1 MMKKRLIS
9 CLMVLALTCS
19 FLPASVLAD
28 EVQEEPT
35 VPVTEEPQPAAEEQG
50 GALEGPTDSEVPEE
64 QPQEPQGEEGG
75 GTQASQP
82 EEEPE
87 KEIAEGTASG
97 AEVPATQEGEG
108 TMVPVTSTHVAR
120 IGDTEYETLDEA
132 VAAAGDGDTIELLT
146 DCSSEKGLIIENK
159 TVIIQGDAERMPTVT
174 LREVGMYVASSNL
187 TFENCILDIQVKDNP
202 NHSGATCNLISKS
215 TMTFNHVMLSLTAD
229 KEEAEA
235 RHGLYIYLQSNLYI
249 KNDSHVTVSGFN
261 KKNASGIYSDES
273 EDQLKPDRYMEVSD
287 HSTLTITDCGWHGM
301 TINPVNLTISDY
313 SIVDISECGHSD
325 GRGGLGCYYGKV
337 TIKDHSQLRTDNN
350 VGKSWGAFVKDL
362 AIDGTSE
369 LSSCGNTGV
378 GLDVG
383 GKGEIESGAKVV
395 LNENTGTGLTIYYSE
410 EISKETGEPI
420 VWWNGDLT
428 VSDGADVTIKNNT
441 RGISVQSKAI
451 LNMQSGVI
459 QENSGASVGGGIR
472 NYGTVELGDEVALC
486 NNHAVT
492 AGDDIYNAERA
503 AITFGP
509 VGSGWV
515 LDDCGHGI
523 DGWYDDAEGTRWSA
537 HGRPLHTEVYTASEE
552 AVSDVLALK
561 AAHDL
566 IPIEPDDP
574 SAPLEISKSKTTT
587 NLDKSYESRVTLSL
601 PSASYKPSMDV
612 VMVIDVSSSM
622 KDADIQE
629 VKNAAEV
636 LCSQLAEMQNLD
648 VKVGV
653 VTFDKN
659 AHDLTGGLT
668 TAAAA
673 KNAVGQIT
681 VSSDTNMMAGLMMG
695 KAMLDEGNGGDKYL
709 VVMSDGIPIY
719 WMEDGEAVS
728 KTLER
733 YTGDRLVS
741 TAPAGSEPEGSWAY
755 SDDKISPINDLLAMK
770 DWETDS
776 NIWRQEANTGADLN
790 PDCKYTN
797 IQKATYQTAR
807 YLRDAIFG
815 RYNMKMVAF
824 GTDKY
829 KDNVVYQYGENFCD
843 WIGEQT
849 GVAYYKVAKPGY
861 GGEIGDLSHA
871 FADIA
876 DSLVYLVDAG
886 SRIEDYMGYV
896 EGSYDFDF
904 VNDVDKL
911 LVTVNGAA
919 LDKTKLDDNTYGF
932 GRREAAV
939 QAAIVDG
946 NCKNYRFVLKYV
958 PGEKGGEHFVFFIN
972 EAITKEYP
980 VQLTYTVQLMNPK
993 TASGTYGE
1001 FDADGSEKHDG
1012 LYTNNSATLY
1022 PVDSDGVKGLPESFA
1037 KPTVS
1042 YTVGGSS
1049 GGDGGGGKLNTEDHY
1064 SYIIGYKDG
1073 YLRPY
1078 GNISRGETATI
1089 FFRMLT
1095 DKTRTEYW
1103 SQTNPYTDVAAEK
1116 WCSNAISTLHR
1127 MGIIDGYSDG
1137 TFRPDGPIT
1146 RAAFT
1151 KMAVNFFDYH
1161 VKAYDGKFSDV
1172 EDSAWYAGY
1181 IQAAA
1186 ELKLIE
1192 GFDDGTF
1199 RPNDYITR
1207 AQACT
1212 IINRTLGRVPQGGH
1226 MNIKPLVTWPDC
1238 DADDWYYTAMMEA
1251 TNSHDYK
1258 WITVNKEKTEE
1269 WTAKLPQRDW
1279 AALEH
1284 TWSTAN
1290 SAKGGEVVG

>member
-9 CLMVLALTCS
+9 CLMVLALMCS

-35 VPVTEEPQPAAEEQG
+35 VPVTEEVQPAAEEQG
-50 GALEGPTDSEVPEE
+50 GALEEAPED
-64 QPQEPQGEEGG
+64 PQEGEK
-75 GTQASQP
+75 AA
-82 EEEPE
+82 EEPE
-87 KEIAEGTASG
+87 TVTA
-97 AEVPATQEGEG
+97 VPAAQEGEG
-108 TMVPVTSTHVAR
+108 ETPAVGETVPEGTVAEIAR
-120 IGDTEYETLDEA
+120 AGEAPRYFKTLGAA
-132 VAAAGDGDTIELLT
+132 VAAAKTDDTIKLLADCEGTVQISMNSKKDTPTALTIDLNGCAIDGKGEKRCILGIQANSST
-146 DCSSEKGLIIENK
+146 DRCALAVKNGTLRNGAAPEGSSGGAISWPCDLKIENCTIENSMDK
-159 TVIIQGDAERMPTVT
+159 AVAVSFVKEGGVV
-174 LREVGMYVASSNL
+174 EVSSTNF
-187 TFENCILDIQVKDNP
+187 TDN
-202 NHSGATCNLISKS
+202 HETK
-215 TMTFNHVMLSLTAD
+215 
-229 KEEAEA
+229 
-235 RHGLYIYLQSNLYI
+235 
-249 KNDSHVTVSGFN
+249 
-261 KKNASGIYSDES
+261 ASGSGGA
-273 EDQLKPDRYMEVSD
+273 VSIAGNGTAEFTKCTFADNSAANMGGALYCD
-287 HSTLTITDCGWHGM
+287 HGELTITDCTFEKNSAAYGGAVACMTVNVTVKGDSAGM
-301 TINPVNLTISDY
+301 EGNTASVM
-313 SIVDISECGHSD
+313 
-325 GRGGLGCYYGKV
+325 GGAVHVQGNSALKTENAVFTGNEAAYG
-337 TIKDHSQLRTDNN
+337 
-350 VGKSWGAFVKDL
+350 GAFSL
-362 AIDGTSE
+362 YASEAAIDGTVQ
-369 LSSCGNTGV
+369 GNRASK
-378 GLDVG
+378 LG
-383 GKGEIESGAKVV
+383 GGC
-395 LNENTGTGLTIYYSE
+395 Y
-410 EISKETGEPI
+410 
-420 VWWNGDLT
+420 
-428 VSDGADVTIKNNT
+428 
-441 RGISVQSKAI
+441 
-451 LNMQSGVI
+451 
-459 QENSGASVGGGIR
+459 NSGAVLDLTGADI
-472 NYGTVELGDEVALC
+472 Y
-486 NNHAVT
+486 NNTAET
-492 AGDDIYNAERA
+492 AGDDVLS
-503 AITFGP
+503 FGASSKLT
-509 VGSGWV
+509 VDRTGKWT
-515 LDDCGHGI
+515 LDDCKDRI
-523 DGWYDDAEGTRWSA
+523 DGWYEDGMPETVAGDDGKTSTVYGPRWDAHGAGSYVQAWPAGPAEGS
-537 HGRPLHTEVYTASEE
+537 
-552 AVSDVLALK
+552 LAIK
-561 AAHDL
+561 AAHKVIVPL
-566 IPIEPDDP
+566 EPDDP

-790 PDCKYTN
+790 PDCKYNN

-807 YLRDAIFG
+807 YLRDEIFG

-1001 FDADGSEKHDG
+1001 FDADGSEKYDG

-1212 IINRTLGRVPQGGH
+1212 IINRTLGRVPQGDH